1 MDYRMYILVNEDI
14 KISKGKLAGQVGH
27 AVASYIYKYMR
38 LDVSHKALEE
48 YMYDLIKDYMNGEQ
62 KKIILKCPQS
72 KLEDLEKQGHVRVRD
87 KGYTQLEP
95 NTLTCI
101 NYGIMTP
108 ETAPDWIK
116 ELKLYN

>member
-1 MDYRMYILVNEDI
+1 MNDYRMYILVNEDI

-27 AVASYIYKYMR
+27 AVMSYIYHNAIKPLQDGKQIETLDGYM
-38 LDVSHKALEE
+38 K
-48 YMYDLIKDYMNGEQ
+48 EQ
-62 KKIILKCPQS
+62 KKIILKCPQY
-72 KLEDLEKQGHVRVRD
+72 KLEELESEGYIAIRD

-108 ETAPDWIK
+108 NIAPQWIK
-116 ELKLYN
+116 ELKLYS

>member
-1 MDYRMYILVNEDI
+1 MMDYRMYILVNEDI

-27 AVASYIYKYMR
+27 AVMSFIYNRVVKPLYSGIEVES
-38 LDVSHKALEE
+38 LNE
-48 YMYDLIKDYMNGEQ
+48 YMKEQ
-62 KKIILKCPQS
+62 KKIILKCPQE
-72 KLEDLEKQGHVRVRD
+72 KLEELERQGGYTVIRD

-95 NTLTCI
+95 DTLTCI

-108 ETAPDWIK
+108 EAAPKWIK